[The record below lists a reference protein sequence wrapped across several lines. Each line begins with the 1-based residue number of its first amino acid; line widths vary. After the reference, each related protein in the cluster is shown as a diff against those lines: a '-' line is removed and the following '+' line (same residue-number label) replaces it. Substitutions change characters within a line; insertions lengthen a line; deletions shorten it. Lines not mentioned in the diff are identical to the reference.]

1 MKRLLMIAVAAM
13 LAWSAYWALAGYGIR
28 RGVADWFAAQESRGW
43 QAEFAGMRTR
53 GYPLRHVT
61 TLTAPALA
69 DPATGAAWQADWL
82 VLDSPAIWP
91 GRLSLRF
98 PPTPQLLSYFD
109 RTAEITARDM
119 VAELHLHPG
128 IALEVSRLAL
138 TAGPWSV
145 EGEGGPVA
153 AGRSLTLAMDQ
164 ADRPESYRYDIR
176 AEGFS
181 PGDGLRK
188 LASATDALPP
198 AFEALSVDMEVTFD
212 RAWDRRALEE
222 RRPQPVAVD
231 LNLLKVQ
238 WGELRLMA
246 AGRVTVDGQ
255 GVPTGEITL
264 KAENWREM
272 LAMANAAGRLPP
284 SAVSTAER
292 ALTMLSRLGGNPRA
306 LDVQLNFRDGFVALG
321 PIPLGPAPRL
331 ILR

>member
-1 MKRLLMIAVAAM
+1 MKRLLKIVMVAG
-13 LAWSAYWALAGYGIR
+13 LAWSTYWFVAGYGIR
-28 RGVADWFAAQESRGW
+28 RAVADWFAAQEGRGW

-69 DPATGAAWQADWL
+69 DPATGAAWRADWL

-91 GRLSLRF
+91 GRLTLLF
-98 PPTPQLLSYFD
+98 PPNPQLISYFD
-109 RTAEITARDM
+109 RTVAVTAQDM
-119 VAELHLHPG
+119 RAELHLHPG
-128 IALEVSRLAL
+128 AALEVERLAL
-138 TAGPWSV
+138 TAGAWSV
-145 EGEGGPVA
+145 AGEGGPVA
-153 AGRSLTLAMDQ
+153 AGGSLTLAMDQ
-164 ADRPESYRYDIR
+164 GDAPETYHYDIR

-198 AFEALSVDMEVTFD
+198 AFETLSVDMEVTFD

-231 LNLLKVQ
+231 LRLLEMQ

-246 AGRVTVDGQ
+246 AGHVTVDGQ
-255 GVPTGEITL
+255 GIPTGEITL

-284 SAVSTAER
+284 SVVSSADR

-321 PIPLGPAPRL
+321 PIPLGPAPPL